1 MNDSLQQINQQR
13 LLLYQQLFLYGD
25 FIPLNIKIDLTLFQQ
40 EVAIFH
46 NQWVVYNKHK
56 GATGR
61 WGLSITSLDGGMSG
75 EPDLQSLYEHA
86 QQTGQNISENQFNR
100 PTDAYRKLSSLH
112 PLLERFSGGLGRC
125 RVVRFDR
132 GGFFPPHRDQSV
144 SFQVPDYF
152 RIFVPL
158 ISTGENE
165 LYFIYDDKKI
175 FYEPGRAYLF
185 NALKTHS
192 VFSFTQDAHT
202 FAMSLSLNQQNI
214 KDAISSLAVR

>member
-25 FIPLNIKIDLTLFQQ
+25 FIPLNIKIELSLFQQ
-40 EVAIFH
+40 EIESFQD
-46 NQWVVYNKHK
+46 QWVVYNKHK
-56 GATGR
+56 GSTGR

-75 EPDLQSLYEHA
+75 EPDLQSLYEYA
-86 QQTGQNISENQFNR
+86 QVSGQNISENQFNK
-100 PTDAYRKLSSLH
+100 PTEAYHRLTSLH
-112 PLLERFSGGLGRC
+112 PLLRSFSGGLGRC
-125 RVVRFDR
+125 RIVRFDR

-144 SFQVPDYF
+144 SYQVPDYF

-158 ISTGENE
+158 ISTGENL

-192 VFSFTQDAHT
+192 VFSFINGAHT

-214 KDAISSLAVR
+214 KDVISRLEVR